1 MPVPDSRQPSRDS
14 LKAPRMILVAA
25 AMVLGG
31 CTASSATTSVASPA
45 IVPPS
50 GVATPN
56 PSPSPQPSA
65 SAQTSPAATITFNEL
80 VLDPTADAGAGP
92 RKFTFVSNGPGVV
105 SMQVVAA
112 TTQSSTKLCY
122 SVDGSAE
129 RCSTGAA
136 PAFSNLVA
144 AAGSSNWTVTL
155 ASADEASPTVDLAL
169 SWPAEEA
176 AVSLTNGRFQGSP
189 NKDPLRSLSATFQT
203 RAAGQVA
210 LTAAWTP
217 GSTASTVTLSK
228 EATAAATIVDLATY
242 PAAAALTP
250 PYGHAVAAGS
260 SYRITLMNQGPN
272 GARTSLSATIA
283 FP

>member
-1 MPVPDSRQPSRDS
+1 M
-14 LKAPRMILVAA
+14 LLVAA

-50 GVATPN
+50 AATTPN

-65 SAQTSPAATITFNEL
+65 STQASPAATITFNEL
-80 VLDPTADAGAGP
+80 VLDSTVDAGAAP
-92 RKFTFVSNGPGVV
+92 RKFTFVSNGPGAV
-105 SMQVVAA
+105 SMRVVAA

-129 RCSTGAA
+129 RCNTGAA

-144 AAGSSNWTVTL
+144 AAGSSNWTVSL
-155 ASADEASPTVDLAL
+155 ASADEASPTVDLTL
-169 SWPAEEA
+169 SWPADKA

-217 GSTASTVTLSK
+217 GSTASTVALSK
-228 EATAAATIVDLATY
+228 EAAAATIVDLATY